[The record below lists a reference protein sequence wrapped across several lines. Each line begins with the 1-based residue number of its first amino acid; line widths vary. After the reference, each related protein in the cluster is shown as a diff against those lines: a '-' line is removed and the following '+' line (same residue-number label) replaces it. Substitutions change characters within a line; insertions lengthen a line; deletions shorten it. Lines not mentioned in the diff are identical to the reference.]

1 MTDQD
6 MSQGANDIGHGG
18 KCNSLVRQP
27 EYDGDRCDLP
37 AGWGTTHQGV
47 GACRKHGGSTRN
59 HAKFA
64 EVETARRNVNL
75 WGGRKDV
82 HPAQALLELVQWK
95 ASEVEYWRYRVAEIN
110 EEDLTWGT
118 SKVKTGGDDYGT
130 TEEAKP
136 HIALVMLRQAERDLA
151 DYAAA
156 SLKAGVEAS
165 LVEIA
170 KGQATQL
177 AAVLRALVA
186 DPRVSIDGPADVVI
200 VDALRVLERPAIGE
214 TA

>member
-1 MTDQD
+1 MTEQD

-18 KCNSLVRQP
+18 KCNALVRQP
-27 EYDGDRCDLP
+27 EYDGDRCELQ
-37 AGWGTTHQGV
+37 AGWGTTHPGI

-64 EVETARRNVNL
+64 EVEIGRRQVEL

-95 ASEVEYWRYRVAEIN
+95 SAEVAYWRFRVAEIP

-118 SKVKTGGDDYGT
+118 SKIKKGGDDHGT

-156 SLKAGVEAS
+156 SLRAGAEAAQ
-165 LVEIA
+165 VEIA
-170 KGQATQL
+170 KGHAALL
-177 AAVLRALVA
+177 ASVLRAIVS
-186 DPRVSIDGPADVVI
+186 DPRVTVDGPADVVI
-200 VDALRVLERPAIGE
+200 VDALRGLELM
-214 TA
+214 T